1 MKNFEKNRIFKTI
14 AIIPARGGSKGAPRK
29 NIRPLAGKPL
39 IAYSIEVAKQS
50 KYIDKIFVSTEDKE
64 IAKLA
69 EKYGA
74 EVITR
79 PSELAR
85 DDTPDLPVFQHA
97 IRTLKENE
105 NYLPEIVVNLRPTCP
120 LRSVN
125 DVDNAIKKILEQDC
139 DSVRSVKEVTQH
151 PYWMFEVK
159 KDDLK
164 NFIKDID
171 FNKYY
176 QRQLLP
182 NLYIVNGAVDV
193 MKTDIII
200 NKNELYGKNIKCIIM
215 PQERSIDIDTE
226 LDLKIAEI
234 IKTKK

>member
-1 MKNFEKNRIFKTI
+1 MEKEIL
-14 AIIPARGGSKGAPRK
+14 AIIPARGGSKGLPQK
-29 NIRPLAGKPL
+29 NILKLAGKPL
-39 IAYSIEVAKQS
+39 VAHSIEVALES
-50 KYIDKIFVSTEDKE
+50 KYIKRVIVSTDDGG
-64 IAKLA
+64 IAKIA

-74 EVITR
+74 EIITR
-79 PSELAR
+79 PSEISG

-97 IRTLKENE
+97 IRELKEKQ
-105 NYLPEIVVNLRPTCP
+105 NYSPEIVVNLRPTCP
-120 LRSVN
+120 LRSINDVN
-125 DVDNAIKKILEQDC
+125 DAIKKMLQHDC
-139 DSVRSVKEVTQH
+139 DSVRSVKKVTQH
-151 PYWMFEVK
+151 PYWMFEVI
-159 KDDLK
+159 KDDLN

-171 FNKYY
+171 FNRYY

-200 NKNELYGKNIKCIIM
+200 NKNELYGKRIKCIIM

-234 IKTKK
+234 IKQKK